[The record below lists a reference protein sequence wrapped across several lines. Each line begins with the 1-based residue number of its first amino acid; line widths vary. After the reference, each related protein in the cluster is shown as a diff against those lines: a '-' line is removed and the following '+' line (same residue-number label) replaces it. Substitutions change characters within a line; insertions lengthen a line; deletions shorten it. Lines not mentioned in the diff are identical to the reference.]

1 MLCKT
6 RRESNSFLSSNRRR
20 KSTFYDM
27 TFAFIESE
35 TNNISIMLLGFI
47 YFIGD
52 VMKYPFT
59 LTCIAALLS
68 GLSSAAIAADVPAG
82 TVLAKQQD
90 LVRHI
95 KDEPASLDPAK
106 AVGLPEIQVI
116 RDLFEGLVNQDANG
130 NIIPGVAT
138 RWQTNDQKIW
148 TFTLRNDAK
157 WSDGTP
163 VTAQDFV
170 YSWQRLVDP
179 ATTSPF
185 AWFAALAGIA
195 NAQNIID
202 GKAKPDSLGVTAVDA
217 HTLRVQLDK
226 PLPWFVN
233 LTANFSLYPVN
244 KTNVES
250 DKNWTRPGK
259 LVGNGA
265 YVLADRVV
273 NEKLVATPNKHY
285 WDNAKTVI
293 QKVTFVPI
301 NQESAATK
309 RYLAGDIDITE
320 SFPKNQY
327 QKLLKELPGQVY
339 TPAQLGTYYYAF
351 NTQKGPTADARV
363 RLALSMTIDRR
374 IIAEKVLGTGEKP
387 AWRLTPD
394 VTAGFTP
401 QPSAMEQSSQ
411 AELNA
416 QAKTLLQAAGYG
428 PNRPLKLTLLYNT
441 SENHQ
446 KIAIAVASMWKKNL
460 GVDVKLQNQ
469 EWKTYIDSRNTG
481 NFDVIRAS
489 WVGDYNEPS
498 TFLSLLTSTN
508 TGNIARFNEPA
519 YDKVIRQAA
528 MENTATARN
537 ADYNEA
543 EKILAE
549 KAPIAPIYQ
558 YTNGRLIKPWLKG
571 YPITNPEDV
580 AYTHTMYLIKH

>member
-1 MLCKT
+1 
-6 RRESNSFLSSNRRR
+6 
-20 KSTFYDM
+20 M

-202 GKAKPDSLGVTAVDA
+202 GKAKPDSLGVNAVDA

-320 SFPKNQY
+320 SFPKKQY
-327 QKLLKELPGQVY
+327 QKLLKQLPGQDY